1 MTKTSEPENR
11 RVLSGMQPS
20 GLLHL
25 GNLIGA
31 LDNWRKL
38 QDSGRYEC
46 FYFIADW
53 HALTTQYPDTSSLGA
68 YIREMVIDWLA
79 TGLDPEKS
87 VLFRQSLVPDHA
99 ALHIL
104 LSMITPTPWLE
115 RVPTYKEKMDQLT
128 GLDMNTY
135 GFLGYPV
142 LQAADILIYKA
153 GFVPVGI
160 DQLPHLELTRE
171 ICRRFNMFY
180 GRILPEPLPLLTEYP
195 KLLGTDGRKMSKSYN
210 NTINLSDDPETV
222 TKKVLG
228 FMTDPARKRRQDPG
242 DPDVCPLYTLDKI
255 FAPKEWQEYVSAE
268 CRRAGIG
275 CVDDKRE
282 LLKHLL
288 AYLAPMQE
296 RRRQLSST
304 PKKIDD
310 IIFEGSARAAKVAAG
325 TMREVNMSVFR
336 I

>member
-1 MTKTSEPENR
+1 
-11 RVLSGMQPS
+11 MQPS

-31 LDNWRKL
+31 LENWRRL
-38 QDSGRYEC
+38 QDSGEYEC

-53 HALTTQYPDTSSLGA
+53 HALTTQYADTSKMRH
-68 YIREMVIDWLA
+68 YTHEMIIDWLSA
-79 TGLDPEKS
+79 GLDPEKS
-87 VLFRQSLVPDHA
+87 VLFKQSLVPEHA
-99 ALHIL
+99 ILHIL
-104 LSMITPTPWLE
+104 LSMSTPLPWLE
-115 RVPTYKEKMDQLT
+115 RVPTYKEKIEQIKDLE
-128 GLDMNTY
+128 MNTY

-153 GFVPVGI
+153 DYVPVGI

-171 ICRRFNMFY
+171 ICRRFNAIY
-180 GRILPEPLPLLTEYP
+180 GVVFPEPQPLLTEYP

-210 NTINLSDDPETV
+210 NTINLSDPPETI
-222 TKKVLG
+222 TKKVLS

-242 DPDVCPLYTLDKI
+242 DPDVCPLFTLDRI
-255 FAPKEWQEYVSAE
+255 FAPKQWQDHVNVE

-288 AYLAPMQE
+288 AYLAPIQE
-296 RRRQLSST
+296 KRKELSAT
-304 PKKIDD
+304 PKKIDEVIAD
-310 IIFEGSARAAKVAAG
+310 GSRRAAAVAAA
-325 TMREVNMSVFR
+325 TMSDVKEAMKL
-336 I
+336 